1 LYGNGLDEQRIS
13 DVQNVRLIEG
23 QDSMLLDVFL
33 AWRHRK
39 KSTAFFG
46 SKKKHGLKMIKT
58 HEKNGDS

>member
-46 SKKKHGLKMIKT
+46 SKKKHGLK
-58 HEKNGDS
+58 

>member
-39 KSTAFFG
+39 KNDRVLRV
-46 SKKKHGLKMIKT
+46 KEKT
-58 HEKNGDS
+58 WVKNG